1 MKEKFSYINTTSTVA
16 FEENKIVSFQKK
28 VAPEYSFRVYRD
40 GFAGIHYQV
49 GEMSNEEGYKR
60 AEQNLA
66 LKRPYPYPLATGSRK
81 RNKYER
87 ILSDRELLDIAKEAL
102 AHISEKYPQFTLSGD
117 FSQETDTHLRTN
129 DNGLDFEN
137 TDSSV

>member
-1 MKEKFSYINTTSTVA
+1 MKEKLSYISTHSTVD

-81 RNKYER
+81 RNKC
-87 ILSDRELLDIAKEAL
+87 
-102 AHISEKYPQFTLSGD
+102 
-117 FSQETDTHLRTN
+117 
-129 DNGLDFEN
+129 EN
-137 TDSSV
+137 KL